1 MVFNHCR
8 TKPNDFRLNSFS
20 SSLVR
25 PTKHERTIGI
35 WFIGIL
41 TCTNANTKCMKT
53 NLQIKKFSFRYNAN
67 LFFKNLE
74 WLSYQSVSC
83 QLITIY

>member
-8 TKPNDFRLNSFS
+8 IKPNGFRLNSFS

-25 PTKHERTIGI
+25 PMKHEKTIGI
-35 WFIGIL
+35 WFIVIL
-41 TCTNANTKCMKT
+41 TCTNANTKYMKT

-67 LFFKNLE
+67 LLKKILE